1 MPSNSSLKLRVPAV
15 EHDAHLRLPLRLLLQ
30 VLGNRRELLQG
41 GLQVFRNVQ
50 PKLLPRGS
58 QVKINAIFDN
68 SPGNPANPD
77 PAKNVRWGP
86 QTSDEMMIGYIEYY
100 TPNNGDVAME

>member
-41 GLQVFRNVQ
+41 GLQVFRYAPPRTFHRRVQ
-50 PKLLPRGS
+50 NTAEKSICTVHCFALSTLTRFPLHHTHSAHSSSACASTVFTASSCKSG
-58 QVKINAIFDN
+58 
-68 SPGNPANPD
+68 G
-77 PAKNVRWGP
+77 
-86 QTSDEMMIGYIEYY
+86 
-100 TPNNGDVAME
+100 